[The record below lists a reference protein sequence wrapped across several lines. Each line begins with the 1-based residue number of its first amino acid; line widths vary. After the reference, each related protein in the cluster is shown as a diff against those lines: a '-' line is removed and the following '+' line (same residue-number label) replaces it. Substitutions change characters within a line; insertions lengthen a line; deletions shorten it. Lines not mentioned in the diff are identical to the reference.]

1 MAAVGIK
8 AFGGMVP
15 ALDEQ
20 KLPDTAAA
28 YSENVWLYGET
39 LRGLRKPRKL
49 RDVPIGTTYS
59 FRIPK
64 TYTGSHQIYLDSL
77 WLDFANAQTDVV
89 RAPVFGDTFD
99 RYYWAGSTG
108 EPRYNTYAR
117 IEADD
122 PSWLLGVPTPETAPA
137 VIVTGGS
144 GDTVTR
150 AYVYTYVSAYGE
162 EGAPSPPTLMTGFVN
177 GSWDLDWFAPAA
189 PDMGVNRNLTH
200 ARVYR
205 TITSATGIATY
216 FLVDEFPL
224 SDLDYSDTLDD
235 VDVASNAQ
243 LESFSWTPPPADLQG
258 FIMMPNG
265 IVASWRE
272 NELWFSEPY
281 RPHAWPAAYVLTVP
295 YPIVGLGIANQTLV
309 VCTAGYPM
317 TASGV
322 NPAYITTSTLTSFE
336 PCTSRESIM
345 SAPEGVYFASPTGLV
360 LVTPGKSTNITKDM
374 VNIDTWSELTP
385 IQFKAA
391 RYGTAYYAFGA
402 LVGGVFDSD
411 TFETEEAFVDVDT
424 SGAQSG
430 VMIDPRDVRVAF
442 NKLRPEYP
450 VVGVMNDAWSSE
462 LLLIFNEEL
471 WWLDSRETEPE
482 YEVFKW
488 KSKLFHADKKRNYGA
503 AKVYFTVPSTT
514 PAQQAERDNTLVQ
527 ELGTDQYG
535 LMRVYA
541 DGRHILT
548 WELRESGELIKFP
561 SGFKA
566 EFWQVEFEARV
577 NITEFLMASSAKELQ
592 VG

>member
-1 MAAVGIK
+1 
-8 AFGGMVP
+8 
-15 ALDEQ
+15 
-20 KLPDTAAA
+20 
-28 YSENVWLYGET
+28 
-39 LRGLRKPRKL
+39 
-49 RDVPIGTTYS
+49 
-59 FRIPK
+59 
-64 TYTGSHQIYLDSL
+64 
-77 WLDFANAQTDVV
+77 
-89 RAPVFGDTFD
+89 
-99 RYYWAGSTG
+99 
-108 EPRYNTYAR
+108 
-117 IEADD
+117 
-122 PSWLLGVPTPETAPA
+122 
-137 VIVTGGS
+137 
-144 GDTVTR
+144 
-150 AYVYTYVSAYGE
+150 
-162 EGAPSPPTLMTGFVN
+162 
-177 GSWDLDWFAPAA
+177 
-189 PDMGVNRNLTH
+189 
-200 ARVYR
+200 
-205 TITSATGIATY
+205 
-216 FLVDEFPL
+216 
-224 SDLDYSDTLDD
+224 
-235 VDVASNAQ
+235 
-243 LESFSWTPPPADLQG
+243 
-258 FIMMPNG
+258 
-265 IVASWRE
+265 
-272 NELWFSEPY
+272 
-281 RPHAWPAAYVLTVP
+281 VLTVP

-514 PAQQAERDNTLVQ
+514 PAQQVERDNTLVQ
-527 ELGTDQYG
+527 DLGTDQYG

-566 EFWQVEFEARV
+566 EFWQIEFEARV